1 MKIKMGLL
9 VWGLG
14 VAPLMFAIAVATSAF
29 KHETL
34 DSAHTERV
42 VLGSIEETVLAEGVL
57 EPRRII
63 NVGAQVS
70 GQIKALHVKLGQFV
84 KSGDLIAEIDPT
96 KEQYKLLTAQANLA
110 NVNARR
116 KEAEIALNEAKLAF
130 RRQNTL
136 RENRS
141 VSAADLEKAQATFL
155 SQEARLEQLEAQT
168 NEKILDVDV
177 ARSSLNQTKISAP
190 MSGVVVALATKEGQT
205 LNSDQAVPTIAVLA
219 QLDVM
224 QVMVRISE
232 ADMARV
238 KPGQN
243 VRFTTLGATG
253 SPSSGVLE
261 EIEPAP
267 PWIADDFNTGPIKNG
282 ESNRAVYYTG
292 VFPTPNPEGRFR
304 PKMSVSVTIIFGHA
318 ENVPLV
324 PWAALT
330 EPDGKGRYRVHVRKP
345 TGELTVRLVT
355 TGLTDKVEAQVLNG
369 LSVGDEIVISPG
381 EKATSLEAI

>member
-1 MKIKMGLL
+1 
-9 VWGLG
+9 
-14 VAPLMFAIAVATSAF
+14 MFAIAVATSAF
-29 KHETL
+29 KQETL
-34 DSAHTERV
+34 DPVHTERV

-116 KEAEIALNEAKLAF
+116 KEAEITLNEAKLAF
-130 RRQNTL
+130 RRQKTL

-205 LNSDQAVPTIAVLA
+205 LNSDRVPTIAVLA

-224 QVMVRISE
+224 QVMVQISE

-243 VRFTTLGATG
+243 VRFTTLGATEA
-253 SPSSGVLE
+253 PSSGVLE
-261 EIEPAP
+261 EIQPAP
-267 PWIADDFNTGPIKNG
+267 PCIADDVNTGPIKNG

-318 ENVPLV
+318 ENVPPV
-324 PWAALT
+324 PWAALS
-330 EPDGKGRYRVHVRKP
+330 EPDGKDRYRVYIRKP
-345 TGELTVRLVT
+345 TGEVTVRLVT
-355 TGLTDKVEAQVLNG
+355 TGLTDKIKAQVLNG
-369 LSVGDEIVISPG
+369 LSVGDELLISPS
-381 EKATSLEAI
+381 EKATGLEAI

>member
-1 MKIKMGLL
+1 MKIKMGLP

-29 KHETL
+29 KQETL
-34 DSAHTERV
+34 DPVHTERV

-116 KEAEIALNEAKLAF
+116 KEAEITLNEAKLAF
-130 RRQNTL
+130 RRQKTL

-205 LNSDQAVPTIAVLA
+205 LNSDRVPTIAVLA

-224 QVMVRISE
+224 QVMVQISE

-243 VRFTTLGATG
+243 VRFTTLGATEA
-253 SPSSGVLE
+253 PSSGVLE
-261 EIEPAP
+261 EIQPAP
-267 PWIADDFNTGPIKNG
+267 PWIADDVNTGPIKNG

-324 PWAALT
+324 PWAALS
-330 EPDGKGRYRVHVRKP
+330 EPDGKDRYRVYVRKP
-345 TGELTVRLVT
+345 TGEVTMRLVT
-355 TGLTDKVEAQVLNG
+355 TGLTDKIKAQVLNG
-369 LSVGDEIVISPG
+369 LSVGDELLISPS
-381 EKATSLEAI
+381 EKATGLEAI

>member
-1 MKIKMGLL
+1 MKIKMGLP

-29 KHETL
+29 KQETL
-34 DSAHTERV
+34 DPVHTERV

-116 KEAEIALNEAKLAF
+116 KEAEITLNEAKLAF
-130 RRQNTL
+130 RRQKTL

-205 LNSDQAVPTIAVLA
+205 LNSDRVPTIAVLA

-224 QVMVRISE
+224 QVMVQISE

-243 VRFTTLGATG
+243 VRFTTLGATEA
-253 SPSSGVLE
+253 PSSGVLE
-261 EIEPAP
+261 EIQPAP
-267 PWIADDFNTGPIKNG
+267 PWIADDVNTGPIKNG

-324 PWAALT
+324 PWAALS
-330 EPDGKGRYRVHVRKP
+330 EPDGKDRYRVYVRKP
-345 TGELTVRLVT
+345 TGEVTVRLVT
-355 TGLTDKVEAQVLNG
+355 TGLTDKIKAQVLNG
-369 LSVGDEIVISPG
+369 LSVGDELLISPS
-381 EKATSLEAI
+381 EKATGLEAI

>member
-1 MKIKMGLL
+1 
-9 VWGLG
+9 
-14 VAPLMFAIAVATSAF
+14 MFAIAVATSAF
-29 KHETL
+29 KQETL
-34 DSAHTERV
+34 DPVHTERV

-116 KEAEIALNEAKLAF
+116 KEAEITLNEAKLAF
-130 RRQNTL
+130 RRQKTL

-205 LNSDQAVPTIAVLA
+205 LNSDRVPTIAVLA

-224 QVMVRISE
+224 QVMVQISE

-243 VRFTTLGATG
+243 VRFTTLGATEA
-253 SPSSGVLE
+253 PSSGVLE
-261 EIEPAP
+261 EIQPAP
-267 PWIADDFNTGPIKNG
+267 PWIADDVNTGPIKNG

-324 PWAALT
+324 PWAALS
-330 EPDGKGRYRVHVRKP
+330 EPDGKDRYRVYVRKP
-345 TGELTVRLVT
+345 TGEVTMRLVT
-355 TGLTDKVEAQVLNG
+355 TGLTDKIKAQVLNG
-369 LSVGDEIVISPG
+369 LSVGDELLISPS
-381 EKATSLEAI
+381 EKATGLEAI